1 MGNPQR
7 QGYLYGTLV
16 LAAGTVVVK
25 LIGAGF
31 KIPLTNLLG
40 GVGMSCFN
48 VAYDLY
54 SPLYA
59 LFVSGVPV
67 AVAKLVSEQ
76 VARGQVQQ
84 ASRLLH
90 RALALFTGLG
100 ALGMGLMFL
109 GAEWFSALVKN
120 PPAALAVRM
129 LAPALFFLRRYSS

>member
-54 SPLYA
+54 YPLYA

-76 VARGQVQQ
+76 VARGQAQQ
-84 ASRLLH
+84 AQMQAQITTTMSSMVTSRKYNSNVEGKH
-90 RALALFTGLG
+90 HGR
-100 ALGMGLMFL
+100 
-109 GAEWFSALVKN
+109 E
-120 PPAALAVRM
+120 
-129 LAPALFFLRRYSS
+129 